1 MGEICESRGPA
12 MKLLRFAGTVV
23 LALIPLALGLK
34 ANASFQSST
43 PDAAA
48 PPKSTQSAIHVETN
62 LQSLAVRVTDQ
73 KGNEVQGLAPEDF
86 VVLEDGHPQKID
98 FFGQGSVPTSLA
110 VLVDS
115 SSSMDPSGR
124 PGSAEAIA
132 ARFLRSARPG
142 DEISAMDFTDQVG
155 LFQTL
160 SADQIVN
167 SPAIQLA
174 AVTSH
179 GSALYDA
186 VATAICHLRTSKN
199 LQRAIVVI
207 SDGVDQHSRI
217 TLAQLVNLVQSSP
230 IQLFM
235 IGLNSK
241 SKYNFDG
248 KQGSKMVLVSGHEI
262 DNPSYVFDLL
272 AKESGAEARFLKK
285 EEDLGL
291 ALKDVSDILRA
302 QYTIAY
308 YPQSVSKAFRKI
320 EVRVNRPGMKVASRR
335 GVGSPNAASDAV
347 CFTEGTCNISARNH
361 AYPFESKVKDGPKG
375 RVYHEDFS
383 DAQSG
388 WPSRPNSVYGINRYE
403 ITNLPPD
410 ASRGVPITVKQNAVA
425 AYGPWW
431 QDFRASVLVKSERME
446 SQSLTQAFNSAAPLI
461 GPSSAGLVFRLNDEG
476 YYALLL
482 TSPHKGSE
490 ASFKIVKMAYR
501 SNSPVEITKWTS
513 VHVPRTNTSRL
524 KLSVQCVGSQITVF
538 VNDQE
543 VGHAQDPSY
552 SQGYAGLIVWGY
564 TRGVFR
570 DLLVEEIP

>member
-1 MGEICESRGPA
+1 
-12 MKLLRFAGTVV
+12 MKLLRFAGTAV
-23 LALIPLALGLK
+23 LALIPLALGLE

-43 PDAAA
+43 PAA
-48 PPKSTQSAIHVETN
+48 PTAPQSTQTPIHVETN

-73 KGNEVQGLAPEDF
+73 KGNEVPGLAPEDF
-86 VVLEDGHPQKID
+86 VVLEDGRPQKID

-155 LFQTL
+155 LFQML

-217 TLAQLVNLVQSSP
+217 TLGQLVNLVQSSP

-248 KQGSKMVLVSGHEI
+248 KQGSKLVLVTGHEI
-262 DNPSYVFDLL
+262 DNPPYVFDLL

-320 EVRVNRPGMKVASRR
+320 EVRVNRPGVKVASRR
-335 GVGSPNAASDAV
+335 AVGSPNAASDAV
-347 CFTEGTCNISARNH
+347 CFTEGTCTISARNH

-375 RVYHEDFS
+375 KVYHEDFS

-388 WPSRPNSVYGINRYE
+388 WPNRPNSVYGINRYQ
-403 ITNLPPD
+403 ITNPLPPTAVT
-410 ASRGVPITVKQNAVA
+410 ASQGIPFNVKQNAVA

-431 QDFRASVLVKSERME
+431 QDFRASVLVESEREE
-446 SQSLTQAFNSAAPLI
+446 SPSLTQAFNSAPPLA

-482 TSPHKGSE
+482 TSPRKGSE
-490 ASFKIVKMAYR
+490 ASFKIVKMLYR

-513 VHVPRTNTSRL
+513 LHVPRTNTSRL

-543 VGHAQDPSY
+543 VGHAQDPTY

-570 DLLVEEIP
+570 DLLVEEIH